1 MNEVYY
7 IYQVPK
13 SIKIGVARGRHNLC
27 NRLRKAGTSIK
38 KKGEYN
44 ILEQHSCH
52 LKVSLRE
59 RELQREY
66 GYGEDK
72 VLYYETLKYASKG
85 GIVGNR
91 NRKPLTK

>member
-13 SIKIGVARGRHNLC
+13 SVKIGVARGKSNLYS
-27 NRLRKAGTSIK
+27 RLQRAGTSIK
-38 KKGEYN
+38 RKDEYK

-52 LKVSLRE
+52 IKVSLRE
-59 RELQREY
+59 RELQRQY

-85 GIVGNR
+85 GMIGNR
-91 NRKPLTK
+91 NRKR